1 VPGQR
6 LARHALKN
14 QYGRKIVADGPM
26 FKSYTVA
33 GDKLIVEFEHA
44 EGGLVVGETGTQA
57 STRTGSG
64 MAIPTIIEN
73 GDDKVKLFYLAD
85 GNRVWHEARMKIDGN
100 TAIVT
105 SPKVKAPRGVSYATG
120 GVGFQPNLY
129 NRARLPATPFIY
141 YDHKLVTSKTWPDRP
156 MKIDGVVPDP
166 ATTGKRYEYRRMPIL
181 STQFRDGAV
190 LQSGV
195 PITFWGSAIH
205 NWGYEAK
212 GEAVIRFSF
221 AGIEKTIPVKPGMK
235 KWYHTVPAMEAGA
248 EPKTLK
254 VALQI
259 DGELAHERIAENI
272 VVGDVWYV
280 AAPPGKLSVGS
291 KGKSGSVV
299 RMMTRKAKR
308 FTFARPSPY
317 SVCVSTTPKNRFASR
332 WEDASGLA
340 AALGHRIGSR
350 TGKPVG
356 IVFMQSGTSG
366 KPAVNPI
373 ELKSWISSDC
383 LKLAPS
389 LMEDYKNLAAARPG
403 NPYYDANARRYIAD
417 WKKYWGEY
425 IPQMIVSKRV
435 PDGASWG
442 RYPSLSSSVTSE
454 ASQAYNVMVH
464 SFGPASF
471 RGIIFLC
478 SEKMFEKDQG
488 ANYGAEL
495 AALANCWKEHFAS
508 RQGGEDPHFFYTIP
522 SKALAPKITRPA
534 GIKGKSTGFEIG
546 SWLDVT
552 ELIERAVGTVYR

>member
-1 VPGQR
+1 V
-6 LARHALKN
+6 
-14 QYGRKIVADGPM
+14 
-26 FKSYTVA
+26 
-33 GDKLIVEFEHA
+33 
-44 EGGLVVGETGTQA
+44 
-57 STRTGSG
+57 
-64 MAIPTIIEN
+64 
-73 GDDKVKLFYLAD
+73 
-85 GNRVWHEARMKIDGN
+85 KIDGN
-100 TAIVT
+100 RAIVT

-129 NRARLPATPFIY
+129 NRALLPATPFIY
-141 YDHKLVTSKTWPDRP
+141 YDHKLVTSKTWPDKP
-156 MKIDGVVPDP
+156 MKIAGVVPDP

-181 STQFRDGAV
+181 STQFRDNAV
-190 LQSGV
+190 LQAGV
-195 PITFWGSAIH
+195 PITFWGSAVH

-235 KWYHTVPAMEAGA
+235 KWHHTVPAMEASA
-248 EPKTLK
+248 QAKTLR
-254 VALQI
+254 VALEI
-259 DGELAHERIAENI
+259 DGELAHERIAGNI
-272 VVGDVWYV
+272 VIGEVWYV
-280 AAPPGKLSVGS
+280 AAPPGKLSAGS
-291 KGKSGSVV
+291 KGRSGSVV

-308 FTFARPSPY
+308 FTFGRPSPY

-332 WEDASGLA
+332 WEDVAGFA

-366 KPAVNPI
+366 KPAANPI
-373 ELKSWISSDC
+373 ELKSWIGSDC

-403 NPYYDANARRYIAD
+403 NPYYNANARRYIAD

-442 RYPSLSSSVTSE
+442 RYPSLSSSVTSK
-454 ASQAYNVMVH
+454 ASQAYNVMVN

-471 RGIIFLC
+471 KGIIFLC
-478 SEKMFEKDQG
+478 SEKMFEKDRG

-495 AALANCWKEHFAS
+495 AALANGWKGHFAS
-508 RQGGEDPHFFYTIP
+508 GRGGEDPHFFYTIP
-522 SKALAPKITRPA
+522 TKALAPKTTRPA
-534 GIKGKSTGFEIG
+534 GIKGKSTGVEIE
-546 SWLDVT
+546 SWSDVT
-552 ELIERAVGTVYR
+552 GPIERAVDAVYK